1 MEADTNSNLLVGSS
15 CSSGQMKHH
24 QPKTK
29 SKTSRS
35 SGGNKSNKKKPI
47 KVVYISNP
55 MTITASA
62 SEFRALVQQLTG
74 QDADDLPPD
83 LHPTSSN
90 PMVEISSGRRRHPE
104 ISDSS
109 TTCTQYYDDHDEPH
123 QHLYDDVDG
132 LFLPEML
139 DSFVPAAIKG
149 FL

>member
-35 SGGNKSNKKKPI
+35 SGGNKSNKKKSI

-55 MTITASA
+55 MKVTASA